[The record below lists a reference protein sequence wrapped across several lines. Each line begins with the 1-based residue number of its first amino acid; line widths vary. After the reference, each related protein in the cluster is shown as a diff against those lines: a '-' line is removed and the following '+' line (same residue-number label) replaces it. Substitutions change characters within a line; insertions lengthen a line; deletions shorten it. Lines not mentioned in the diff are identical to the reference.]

1 MDNFEKQ
8 PKAKI
13 DCESGSLETSAE
25 RKNDDDKFKP
35 IEVNEDGLSVFDV
48 SLQIISSICGGGIIS
63 VPYAMTVAGFHY
75 GLAINVFIILCMMYC
90 THLYL
95 KSKDIFGF
103 ASVSELSYICFGRP
117 SVFIINILV
126 AFVIFGILTLYL
138 ILFADISISLV
149 TLVIDNPFT
158 QRKMAYIISVCCF
171 LTPVILRRKLSEIK
185 LQSRILFVG
194 IIMLLG
200 VLTVMQF

>member
-1 MDNFEKQ
+1 V
-8 PKAKI
+8 A
-13 DCESGSLETSAE
+13 
-25 RKNDDDKFKP
+25 
-35 IEVNEDGLSVFDV
+35 
-48 SLQIISSICGGGIIS
+48 LQIISSICGGGIIS
-63 VPYAMTVAGFHY
+63 VPYAMTVAGFY
-75 GLAINVFIILCMMYC
+75 NGLMINLIIILCMMYC

-95 KSKDIFGF
+95 RSKDIFGF

-149 TLVIDNPFT
+149 TPLIDNVIT
-158 QRKMAYIISVCCF
+158 QSKMTYIIGVCF
-171 LTPVILRRKLSEIK
+171 LLTPVILRRNLSEIK

-194 IIMLLG
+194 IIMLLV
-200 VLTVMQF
+200 VLYVMPKSEQP